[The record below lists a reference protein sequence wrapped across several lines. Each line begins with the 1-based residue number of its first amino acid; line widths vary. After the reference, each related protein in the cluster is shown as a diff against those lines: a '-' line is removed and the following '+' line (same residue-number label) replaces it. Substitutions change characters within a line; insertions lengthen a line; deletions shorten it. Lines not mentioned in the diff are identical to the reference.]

1 MTYWKEEEGGWGE
14 REGQVEEEGKE
25 EGEGRKGRGKR
36 EKLLF
41 LG

>member
-1 MTYWKEEEGGWGE
+1 MTYWKEEEGGRGE